1 MLPTSLRSSIQGSTY
16 YGRDALSHEEEY
28 AFQVAGYLNVRHIHS
43 AQQRLHPCSIASSC
57 S

>member
-43 AQQRLHPCSIASSC
+43 AQQRLHP
-57 S
+57 